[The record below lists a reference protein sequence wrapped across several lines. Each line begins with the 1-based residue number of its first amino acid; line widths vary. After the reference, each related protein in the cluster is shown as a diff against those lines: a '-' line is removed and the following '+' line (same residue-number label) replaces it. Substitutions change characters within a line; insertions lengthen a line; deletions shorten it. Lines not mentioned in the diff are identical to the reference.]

1 MTQFATKSD
10 IESLHREMKDARFQ
24 LRIIIVGLALTGA
37 GVAAIIFFIFM
48 TIVGPSRE
56 RSLPQ

>member
-10 IESLHREMKDARFQ
+10 VESLHREIKDARFQ
-24 LRIIIVGLALTGA
+24 IRIIIVGLALTGT

-48 TIVGPSRE
+48 TIAGP
-56 RSLPQ
+56 L